1 MSLLSWLNPLQMLI
15 APITTITGQIIDAR
29 VSLAQEA
36 NSTLRIAS
44 EERLA
49 VLQARQ
55 AVLIAEQGH
64 WLTRTVR
71 PAFAFPFV
79 VYINKLVLWD
89 KVLGLG
95 ATDALGPDLTQVML
109 LIIAAYFV
117 DTAVQ
122 RFTSK

>member
-1 MSLLSWLNPLQMLI
+1 MILQLLLGILAPLTS
-15 APITTITGQIIDAR
+15 ITKQISDTK
-29 VSLAQEA
+29 VQLAVEA
-36 NSTLRIAS
+36 NSERRIAS

-55 AVLIAEQGH
+55 QLLIAEQGH
-64 WLTRTVR
+64 WLTRMVR

-79 VYINKLVLWD
+79 IYINKLVLWD
-89 KVLGLG
+89 KVLGWGTTDPLG
-95 ATDALGPDLTQVML
+95 SDLTQIML

-122 RFTSK
+122 RFTKR

>member
-15 APITTITGQIIDAR
+15 APITTITGQIASTKIA
-29 VSLAQEA
+29 LATEA
-36 NSTLRIAS
+36 NNALRIEQ

-55 AVLIAEQGH
+55 TILLSEQGH
-64 WLTRTVR
+64 WLTRMVR

-79 VYINKLVLWD
+79 VYINKLVIWD
-89 KVLGLG
+89 KVLGWG
-95 ATDALGPDLTQVML
+95 ATPSLSPDLIQVMM

-122 RFTSK
+122 RFTK